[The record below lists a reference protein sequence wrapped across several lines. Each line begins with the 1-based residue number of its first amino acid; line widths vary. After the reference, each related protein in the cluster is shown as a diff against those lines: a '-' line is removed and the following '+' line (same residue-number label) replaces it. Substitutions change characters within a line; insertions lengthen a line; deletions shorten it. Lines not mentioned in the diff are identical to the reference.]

1 MPTPT
6 SLIPANDPQRLQ
18 ALLPYLSLGTEP
30 DAVFDEIV
38 RLTAKL
44 FQVPIALVSLVEE
57 GSVWFKANFGLPGA
71 VRVNREQSI
80 CSVAVLH
87 EDTTVYEDLQ
97 REPCHLTDPKV
108 AEALELRFYAGHPLR
123 TEEGHQIGA
132 LCVIDRQPR
141 TLSAVEQRRLQALAG
156 LVMKILDLRQ
166 LLQQRPEQA
175 QAIWTLLYGE
185 LDDLLTRIGTL
196 TKLARGEAGANS
208 PAGPASQHSIDEE
221 AEVVIW
227 LLEQHTADALAALRP
242 PAEPEVTH

>member
-1 MPTPT
+1 MPTPS

-18 ALLPYLSLGTEP
+18 ALAPYLTLGSEP
-30 DAVFDEIV
+30 DAVFDDIV

-57 GSVWFKANFGLPGA
+57 GSVWFKANYGLPGA

-87 EDTTVYEDLQ
+87 EDTTIYEDL
-97 REPCHLTDPKV
+97 RRKPCHLTDPKV

-123 TEEGHQIGA
+123 TAEGLQIGA

-141 TLSAVEQRRLQALAG
+141 TLSAVEQGRLRALAG
-156 LVMKILDLRQ
+156 LVMKMLDLRQ
-166 LLQQRPEQA
+166 LLHQHPEQA
-175 QAIWTLLYGE
+175 QAVWTLLYSE

-196 TKLARGEAGANS
+196 TQLARWEES
-208 PAGPASQHSIDEE
+208 PNTSDGQAYQRSIDEE

-242 PAEPEVTH
+242 AS